1 MQLQGKK
8 ALVTGGTLGIGAAI
22 AAEIARHGG
31 DVAINGR
38 NANADSQS
46 LAEEI
51 RGLGRQC
58 AVIAADVGRED
69 QANRCVNE
77 AADALGGLDIVVHSA
92 GGPSFGSIDDIDSA
106 QWLSTF
112 DAHVHGAFF
121 LTKAALPLL
130 RASDEAS
137 ILLIASVAGIRGCAG
152 AIAYGTAKGAVVQFT
167 KMLARDVADENIRVN
182 CLAPGVIRTRFHDK
196 MTAAAK
202 KHNLE
207 NRIPLH
213 REGRPQDVA
222 EAALFLLSNDYMTGE
237 IVTIDGGLSMQV
249 TR

>member
-1 MQLQGKK
+1 M
-8 ALVTGGTLGIGAAI
+8 
-22 AAEIARHGG
+22 
-31 DVAINGR
+31 AINSR
-38 NANADSQS
+38 HADAASESVAQT
-46 LAEEI
+46 I
-51 RGLGRQC
+51 RELGQQ
-58 AVIAADVGRED
+58 AVVVTADVGQEEG
-69 QANRCVNE
+69 ALRCVTE
-77 AADALGGLDIVVHSA
+77 AAEALGGLDVLVHSA
-92 GGPSFGSIDDIDSA
+92 GGPSFGTIDDIDTA

-112 DAHVHGAFF
+112 DTHVHGAFY
-121 LTKAALPLL
+121 LTRACLPLF
-130 RASDEAS
+130 REKSEAT

-167 KMLARDVADENIRVN
+167 KMLARDLADENIRAN

-213 REGRPQDVA
+213 REGKTEDVA
-222 EAALFLLSNDYMTGE
+222 QAALFLLTNDYMTGE